1 MAEPFRPKQ
10 CDVFLVDCPARRIL
24 ELLAEKWAL
33 LVIHALS
40 EGTRR
45 TGELRRRVTGV
56 SEKMLV
62 QTLRRLELHGLVHRT
77 SYSEVPPRVEYQ
89 LTALGW
95 SLSSV
100 VTALDTWVEANAEQM
115 AFSQKRASDI

>member
-1 MAEPFRPKQ
+1 MDEPFRPKQ
-10 CDVFLVDCPARRIL
+10 CDVFLVDCPARRVL

-33 LVIHALS
+33 LVVHALS

-56 SEKMLV
+56 SEKMLI
-62 QTLRRLELHGLVHRT
+62 QTLRRLEAHGLVHRT
-77 SYSEVPPRVEYQ
+77 SYAEVPPRVEYE

-100 VTALDTWVEANAEQM
+100 VTALDRWVEANAEQM
-115 AFSQKRASDI
+115 ATWDERTPDR

>member
-1 MAEPFRPKQ
+1 MAKPFRPKR
-10 CDVFLVDCPARRIL
+10 CDVFLVDCPARHVL

-45 TGELRRRVTGV
+45 TGELRRRVNGV

-62 QTLRRLELHGLVHRT
+62 QTLRRLEAHGLVDRT
-77 SYSEVPPRVEYQ
+77 SFPEVPPKVEYQ
-89 LTALGW
+89 LTALGR

-100 VTALDTWVEANAEQM
+100 VTALDRWVEANAKQM
-115 AFSQKRASDI
+115 DAWRERATDA

>member
-10 CDVFLVDCPARRIL
+10 CDVFLVDCPARRVL
-24 ELLAEKWAL
+24 TLLAEKWAL

-62 QTLRRLELHGLVHRT
+62 QTLRRLELNGLVRRT
-77 SYSEVPPRVEYQ
+77 SYAEVPPRVDYE
-89 LTALGW
+89 LTELGW

-100 VTALDTWVEANAEQM
+100 VTALDTWVEAHAEQM
-115 AFSQKRASDI
+115 SS

>member
-1 MAEPFRPKQ
+1 M
-10 CDVFLVDCPARRIL
+10 FLVDCPARRVL

-33 LVIHALS
+33 LVVHALS

-56 SEKMLV
+56 SEKMLI
-62 QTLRRLELHGLVHRT
+62 QTLRRLEAYGLVHRT
-77 SYSEVPPRVEYQ
+77 SYAEVPPRVEYE
-89 LTALGW
+89 LTTLGW

-100 VTALDTWVEANAEQM
+100 VTALDRWVEANAEQM
-115 AFSQKRASDI
+115 ATWDERTLDR

>member
-10 CDVFLVDCPARRIL
+10 CDVFLVDCPARRVL

-95 SLSSV
+95 SLSGV
-100 VTALDTWVEANAEQM
+100 VTALDTWVEAHAEQM
-115 AFSQKRASDI
+115 PPWQKRAANA

>member
-10 CDVFLVDCPARRIL
+10 CDVFRVNCPARRVL

-77 SYSEVPPRVEYQ
+77 SYSEVPPRVEYE

-115 AFSQKRASDI
+115 AFGQKHASGV

>member
-1 MAEPFRPKQ
+1 MGKPFRPKQ
-10 CDVFLVDCPARRIL
+10 CDVFLVDCPARRVL

-33 LVIHALS
+33 LVVHALS

-56 SEKMLV
+56 SEKMLI
-62 QTLRRLELHGLVHRT
+62 QTLRRLEAHGLVHRT
-77 SYSEVPPRVEYQ
+77 SYAEVPPRVEYE

-100 VTALDTWVEANAEQM
+100 VTALDRWVEANAEQM
-115 AFSQKRASDI
+115 ATWDERSPDR

>member
-1 MAEPFRPKQ
+1 MSDPFRLRQ
-10 CDVFLVDCPARRIL
+10 CDVFLVDCPARRVL

-56 SEKMLV
+56 SEKMLI
-62 QTLRRLELHGLVHRT
+62 QTLRRLEAHGLVRRT
-77 SYSEVPPRVEYQ
+77 SYAEVPPRVEYE
-89 LTALGW
+89 LTELGW

-100 VTALDTWVEANAEQM
+100 VTALDRWVEANAEQM
-115 AFSQKRASDI
+115 ADWHERAAH